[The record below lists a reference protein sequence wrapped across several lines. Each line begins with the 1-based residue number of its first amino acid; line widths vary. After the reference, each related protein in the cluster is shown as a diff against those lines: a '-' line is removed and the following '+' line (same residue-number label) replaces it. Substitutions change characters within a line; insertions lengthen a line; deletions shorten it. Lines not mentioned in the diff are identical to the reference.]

1 MRRSIYLSI
10 IGVTAMLGGIAAP
23 AMAADCADA
32 QFSDAVLAR
41 FPNIR
46 AVCTEVIEKDGQQ
59 YAVVKGDLVRTG
71 TNAVYMKFNMADGTK
86 SETRKIETRPEFRVK
101 VNGEPV
107 SVRNLAVGQQL
118 TAYVKVSDPVIALEP
133 AEPTEQLAAYPIEE
147 AGPAPMAANTA
158 EMPRTAGP
166 MPMVASLGAL
176 LLAFAGMLTF
186 LRIRRES

>member
-23 AMAADCADA
+23 ALAADCATA

-86 SETRKIETRPEFRVK
+86 SDTRKIETRPDFRVK
-101 VNGEPV
+101 IDGKPV

-118 TAYVKVSDPVIALEP
+118 TAYVKVSDPVISLEP

-147 AGPAPMAANTA
+147 AAPAPVAANTA
-158 EMPRTAGP
+158 DMPRTAGP
-166 MPMVASLGAL
+166 MPTVLSLGGL

>member
-10 IGVTAMLGGIAAP
+10 IGATVALGGVTAP
-23 AMAADCADA
+23 AMAADCASA

-71 TNAVYMKFNMADGTK
+71 NNAVYMKFNLADGTK
-86 SETRKIETRPEFRVK
+86 SDTRKIETRPEFRVK
-101 VNGEPV
+101 VDGKPV

-118 TAYVKVSDPVIALEP
+118 TAYVKVSDPVISLEP
-133 AEPTEQLAAYPIEE
+133 AEPTEQLAAFPIEE
-147 AGPAPMAANTA
+147 AAPAPVAANTA
-158 EMPRTAGP
+158 DMPRTAGP
-166 MPMVASLGAL
+166 MPTVLSLGGL

>member
-10 IGVTAMLGGIAAP
+10 IGVTAVLGGVAAP
-23 AMAADCADA
+23 ALAADCASA

-46 AVCTEVIEKDGQQ
+46 AVCTEVIEKDGKQ

-71 TNAVYMKFNMADGTK
+71 NNAVYMKFNLADGTK
-86 SETRKIETRPEFRVK
+86 SDTRKIETRPEFRVK
-101 VNGEPV
+101 VDGKPV

-118 TAYVKVSDPVIALEP
+118 TAYVQVSDPVIALEP
-133 AEPTEQLAAYPIEE
+133 AESTDTLASYPIEE
-147 AGPAPMAANTA
+147 AAPAMAASTA
-158 EMPRTAGP
+158 EMPRTASP
-166 MPMVASLGAL
+166 MPAIASLGAL

-186 LRIRRES
+186 LRIRRAS

>member
-10 IGVTAMLGGIAAP
+10 LGATVALGGITAP
-23 AMAADCADA
+23 AMAADCATA

-46 AVCTEVIEKDGQQ
+46 AVCSEVIEKDGQQ

-71 TNAVYMKFNMADGTK
+71 TNSVYMKMHMADGTK

-101 VNGEPV
+101 IDGKPT
-107 SVRNLAVGQQL
+107 SVRNLAVGQVL
-118 TAYVKVSDPVIALEP
+118 TAYVKVSDPVISLEP
-133 AEPTEQLAAYPIEE
+133 AEPTDQLAAYPIEE
-147 AGPAPMAANTA
+147 AAPAMAANNA
-158 EMPRTAGP
+158 EMPKTAGP
-166 MPMVASLGAL
+166 MPTVLGFGGL

-186 LRIRRES
+186 LRVRRES

>member
-10 IGVTAMLGGIAAP
+10 IGATVALGGITAP
-23 AMAADCADA
+23 AMAADCATA

-71 TNAVYMKFNMADGTK
+71 TNAVYMKFQMADGTK

-101 VNGEPV
+101 VDGKPV
-107 SVRNLAVGQQL
+107 SVRNLAVGQPL

-133 AEPTEQLAAYPIEE
+133 AEPTEALASYPIEE
-147 AGPAPMAANTA
+147 AAPAMAANTA

-166 MPMVASLGAL
+166 MPLVASLGAL

-186 LRIRRES
+186 LRVRRES

>member
-10 IGVTAMLGGIAAP
+10 IGATVALGGITAP
-23 AMAADCADA
+23 AMAADCATA

-71 TNAVYMKFNMADGTK
+71 TNSVYMKFNMADGTK

-101 VNGEPV
+101 VDGKPV
-107 SVRNLAVGQQL
+107 SVRNLAVGQTL

-133 AEPTEQLAAYPIEE
+133 ADTETLAAYPIEE
-147 AGPAPMAANTA
+147 AAPAPVAASNV

>member
-10 IGVTAMLGGIAAP
+10 IGITAVLGGVAAP
-23 AMAADCADA
+23 ALAADCATA

-71 TNAVYMKFNMADGTK
+71 TNAVYLKFHLADGTK
-86 SETRKIETRPEFRVK
+86 SDTRKIETRPEFRVK
-101 VNGEPV
+101 VDGKPV
-107 SVRNLAVGQQL
+107 SVRNLAVGQPL

-133 AEPTEQLAAYPIEE
+133 AEPTESLASYPIEE
-147 AGPAPMAANTA
+147 AAPAMTANTA
-158 EMPRTAGP
+158 EMPRTASP
-166 MPMVASLGAL
+166 MPAIASLGAL

-186 LRIRRES
+186 LRIRRAS